1 MSFFIIDS
9 ETFEIKSDYIFKQ
22 IKSFENNLLFKQ
34 FIEKIIKINNNPKQ
48 NYQYKIIYSM
58 LIIILYVYL
67 IIIKIL
73 KILIIN
79 YFFYI

>member
-48 NYQYKIIYSM
+48 NYQ
-58 LIIILYVYL
+58 
-67 IIIKIL
+67 
-73 KILIIN
+73 
-79 YFFYI
+79 